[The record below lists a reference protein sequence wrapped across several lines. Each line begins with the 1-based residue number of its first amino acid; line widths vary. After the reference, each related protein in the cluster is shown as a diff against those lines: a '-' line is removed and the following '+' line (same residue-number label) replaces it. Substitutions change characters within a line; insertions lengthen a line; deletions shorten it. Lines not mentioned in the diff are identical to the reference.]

1 MTLNGQT
8 LVTWTQSSVSTPT
21 VYPIFILVVFLSWA
35 WYEFVFLKKKLGD
48 KGEGASAATVKPLI
62 THTCWETC

>member
-35 WYEFVFLKKKLGD
+35 WYEFVFFFLNWVTKAKDL
-48 KGEGASAATVKPLI
+48 PLLQSNPS
-62 THTCWETC
+62 